1 MPPITGISSI
11 CTCCQ
16 GRGRVGILRGIE
28 ANIKNIDGE
37 IDFPE
42 RYESRL
48 DMIMAGF
55 HEPVFPP
62 RPGDPYPGRD
72 QRHSRVVGST

>member
-1 MPPITGISSI
+1 MAPTWRMPPFWHFVNLHVLPRVVDG
-11 CTCCQ
+11 
-16 GRGRVGILRGIE
+16 VGILRGIE

-55 HEPVFPP
+55 HEPVFPLAIRPPTP
-62 RPGDPYPGRD
+62 RP
-72 QRHSRVVGST
+72 